1 MDKVYIY
8 SLEDPETGE
17 IRYVGK
23 ANNIKSRFYGHLN
36 EKGGKNTHKKNW
48 INFLKIQ
55 RIEASY

>member
-23 ANNIKSRFYGHLN
+23 ANDIKSRFYGIFWRL
-36 EKGGKNTHKKNW
+36 
-48 INFLKIQ
+48 
-55 RIEASY
+55 

>member
-36 EKGGKNTHKKNW
+36 EKVVRILTR
-48 INFLKIQ
+48 KIG
-55 RIEASY
+55 